1 MVISGSLEDLIEK
14 VRCEHKLAGSGGASQ
29 TDVLGKSVANRGNRA
44 KVLRLSVP
52 EGSGKCKAAR
62 VAGVEGTQGRSA
74 GNRATFLHASHSS
87 H

>member
-1 MVISGSLEDLIEK
+1 MVISGSPECLIEK

-52 EGSGKCKAAR
+52 EG
-62 VAGVEGTQGRSA
+62 
-74 GNRATFLHASHSS
+74 
-87 H
+87 